1 MIVQAFSD
9 GSLVRQQ
16 PLEQQL
22 KQKQE
27 QLKQKQAEVKELRQK
42 FATFQGRTGRKSHK

>member
-9 GSLVRQQ
+9 GSLRRQQ

-22 KQKQE
+22 KQKQ
-27 QLKQKQAEVKELRQK
+27 AEVKQLRHK
-42 FATFQGRTGRKSHK
+42 LATFQGQTRRNAHK